1 MFFLQIGSAIV
12 KKIFTY
18 GNLMDA
24 SHLLSNVLKRPETR
38 QLTQHIMQTSTTVGI
53 TDVIVSNIKSFLGT
67 TMKARG
73 TRKTL
78 EQQTY
83 RTVVAACAGDN
94 LVSQKLLRKAS
105 EALGIHIRNVKR
117 GVADRTAL
125 QEKKGSGFVQC
136 SRKEYRNKMPDLVR
150 LECVI
155 HIPYYYFVVVVVVVG
170 TIPYICNIYI
180 FVTLTHTFD
189 VYLSQGVVHTRRI
202 PAQ

>member
-1 MFFLQIGSAIV
+1 MHYCSLLYLFFLQIGSAIV

-18 GNLMDA
+18 DNLMDA

-38 QLTQHIMQTSTTVGI
+38 QLTQYIIQTSTTVGI
-53 TDVIVSNIKSFLGT
+53 TDTIVSNIKSFLGT

-105 EALGIHIRNVKR
+105 EALGIHIRNVTR

-125 QEKKGSGFVQC
+125 QEKKGSGFVLC
-136 SRKEYRNKMPDLVR
+136 SRKEYRNKMPDLVW
-150 LECVI
+150 LEW
-155 HIPYYYFVVVVVVVG
+155 
-170 TIPYICNIYI
+170 
-180 FVTLTHTFD
+180 L
-189 VYLSQGVVHTRRI
+189 
-202 PAQ
+202 